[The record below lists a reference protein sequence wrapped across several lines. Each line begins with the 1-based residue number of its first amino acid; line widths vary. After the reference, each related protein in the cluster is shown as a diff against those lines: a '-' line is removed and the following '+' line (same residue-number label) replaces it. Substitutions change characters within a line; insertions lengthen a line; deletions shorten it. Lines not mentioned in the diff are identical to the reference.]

1 MFIAHI
7 LSSYQ
12 VISSLQVAEARET
25 LLKKLH
31 NKTDEE
37 TSENPGLSDDAK
49 DASAETVNPTPQR
62 KSIDETE
69 SGDPSKE
76 VDTRPS
82 IDTQKQ
88 SLNEEDVSFS
98 DLEDEDDDPSDKP
111 SAPRGSTSDKAWVQ
125 LDESS
130 GSQGAKQKA
139 DHNASKDKESEG
151 EDSNDWLTV
160 DDTDFDNL
168 GAV

>member
-1 MFIAHI
+1 MFIAYI
-7 LSSYQ
+7 LSSFQ

-37 TSENPGLSDDAK
+37 TSEKPDLSDDAK

-62 KSIDETE
+62 ENIVETE
-69 SGDPSKE
+69 SSHPSKE

-98 DLEDEDDDPSDKP
+98 DLEDEDDDPS
-111 SAPRGSTSDKAWVQ
+111 APRVSKSDKAWVQ
-125 LDESS
+125 LDENS

-139 DHNASKDKESEG
+139 DQNASKDKESEG